1 MIYGLLMKEAVH
13 TVPKIFC
20 VLFSHLLPLT
30 ITGSEELLM
39 VVDRTYNQKDLLIV
53 KTVLPF

>member
-1 MIYGLLMKEAVH
+1 MKEAVH